1 MGYRKTHTFFICPLS
16 LVYLIGFI
24 CLGFVGFSVPIAAQT
39 MSESISTI
47 ESSNVTVSSKER
59 PTEAFTK
66 CLTPFL
72 KDDSLAME
80 RFGTLFEEGLTL
92 IATSKLLNERQQYLS
107 KSRKFTIHYVTNGID
122 AVPNTDAN
130 EDGIPD
136 FVEWAAEAADS
147 SYQLQIN
154 ELGYPDPIPTGTSYD
169 IYLKDLSSYG
179 AYGLTNTS
187 RTGIFACGV
196 NSTSTCIFSEND
208 FAGFPPN
215 DHPENQ
221 AKGALQVTIA
231 HEFKHAIQY
240 IQNNWQGETDQWAE
254 MDATLMEEVVYDNV
268 NDYYNYIDDFS
279 TDLFT
284 QAHRSLIPGSYED
297 VTFALYF
304 HEIIG
309 ADFWPLSW
317 ELIAEDPQTT
327 FLQAAQQV
335 LKTKNKSW
343 KPTLLQAYAFHYAS
357 GLNSIYPSFGF
368 EESAF
373 YPDPFITN
381 TLTEFAI
388 DLGSSVPDPVLDVQV
403 EGKITGDLS
412 RMSSRYYEVIVDD
425 VPGSF
430 VRIHSMVDDAAITVG
445 VLTYLNDGTPLYQPL
460 YNESTADSWIEY
472 RLNSNWEDVQKLG
485 IIVTNTHEQVNGYFE
500 LVLSDY
506 TYGENIVVQQNY
518 PNPASDR
525 TTIELMLPSR
535 TDLSIDIFDL
545 LGRHTLTVFRGR
557 ANAGLQQF
565 SINLSNLSAGTY
577 IYRISAA
584 NQVSSKLMTVIR

>member
-1 MGYRKTHTFFICPLS
+1 
-16 LVYLIGFI
+16 
-24 CLGFVGFSVPIAAQT
+24 
-39 MSESISTI
+39 
-47 ESSNVTVSSKER
+47 
-59 PTEAFTK
+59 
-66 CLTPFL
+66 
-72 KDDSLAME
+72 ME
-80 RFGTLFEEGLTL
+80 RFGHLFDQGPTLM
-92 IATSKLLNERQQYLS
+92 ATSKLLNERQQYLS
-107 KSRKFTIHYVTNGID
+107 ESGKFTIHYVTNGID
-122 AVPNTDAN
+122 TVPSMDDN

-154 ELGYPDPIPTGTSYD
+154 ELGYPDPIPAGASYD

-187 RTGIFACGV
+187 RSGIFACGA
-196 NSTSTCIFSEND
+196 NSTSTCIYSEND

-215 DHPENQ
+215 NHPENQ

-304 HEIIG
+304 HETIG

-317 ELIAEDPQTT
+317 ELIAEDPQIT

-335 LKTKNKSW
+335 LETKNRSW
-343 KPTLLQAYAFHYAS
+343 KPTLLKAYAFHYAS
-357 GLNSIYPSFGF
+357 GNNSIYPSFGF

-388 DLGSSVPDPVLDVQV
+388 DLGASVPDPILDAQV

-412 RMSSRYYEVIVDD
+412 RMSSRYYEFIVDD
-425 VPGSF
+425 APGSF
-430 VRIHSMVDDAAITVG
+430 VRIHSVVDDAAITVG
-445 VLTYLNDGTPLYQPL
+445 VLTYLNDGTHLYEPLN
-460 YNESTADSWIEY
+460 NESTVGSWVEY

-485 IIVTNTHEQVNGYFE
+485 IIATNTNDQVNGYFE

-506 TYGENIVVQQNY
+506 TLGEDIVVQQNY

-545 LGRHTLTVFRGR
+545 LGRHALTVFRGR
-557 ANAGLQQF
+557 ANAGLQQY
-565 SINLSNLSAGTY
+565 SINLSDLSAGTY
-577 IYRISAA
+577 IYRISSA

>member
-1 MGYRKTHTFFICPLS
+1 MGYRKTHPFFICPLS
-16 LVYLIGFI
+16 LVFLIGFI
-24 CLGFVGFSVPIAAQT
+24 CLGFVGLSVPITAQT
-39 MSESISTI
+39 TTEYVSPR
-47 ESSNVTVSSKER
+47 ESSEVTVLSQVR

-80 RFGTLFEEGLTL
+80 RFGHLFDQGPTL
-92 IATSKLLNERQQYLS
+92 IATSKLVNERQQYLS
-107 KSRKFTIHYVTNGID
+107 ESGKFIIHYVTNGID
-122 AVPNTDAN
+122 AVPNMDAN

-154 ELGYPDPIPTGTSYD
+154 ELGYPNPIPVGASYD
-169 IYLKDLSSYG
+169 IYLKDMSSYG
-179 AYGLTNTS
+179 IYGLTNTS
-187 RTGIFACGV
+187 RSGIFACGA
-196 NSTSTCIFSEND
+196 NSTSTCIYSEND

-268 NDYYNYIDDFS
+268 NDYYNYIDNFS

-304 HEIIG
+304 HETIG

-317 ELIAEDPQTT
+317 ELIAEDPQIT
-327 FLQAAQQV
+327 FLQAAQQT
-335 LKTKNKSW
+335 LETKNRSW
-343 KPTLLQAYAFHYAS
+343 KTTLLQAYAFHYAS
-357 GLNSIYPSFGF
+357 GNNSIYPSFGF

-388 DLGSSVPDPVLDVQV
+388 DLGSSVPDHVLDYQV

-430 VRIHSMVDDAAITVG
+430 ARIHSMVDDAAISVG
-445 VLTYLNDGTPLYQPL
+445 VLAYLNDAPPTFKQLNTATPI
-460 YNESTADSWIEY
+460 NSWEEN
-472 RLNSNWEDVQKLG
+472 RLGINWEEVKKLG
-485 IIVTNTHEQVNGYFE
+485 IIVTNTNEQVNGYFE
-500 LVLSDY
+500 LLLSDY
-506 TYGENIVVQQNY
+506 TLGEDIVVKQNY

-535 TDLSIDIFDL
+535 TDLSIDVFDL
-545 LGRHTLTVFRGR
+545 LGRHSMTVFRGR
-557 ANAGLQQF
+557 ANAGLTSYTF
-565 SINLSNLSAGTY
+565 DASSLSSGTY
-577 IYRISAA
+577 VYRVQTT
-584 NQVSSKLMTVIR
+584 NQVSSKIMTVLR

>member
-24 CLGFVGFSVPIAAQT
+24 CLGFVGLSVPIAAQT
-39 MSESISTI
+39 MTESVSSI
-47 ESSNVTVSSKER
+47 ESSNVTLSSTVG

-72 KDDSLAME
+72 KDDLLAME
-80 RFGTLFEEGLTL
+80 HFGHLFDQGPTLMT
-92 IATSKLLNERQQYLS
+92 TSKLLNERQQYLS
-107 KSRKFTIHYVTNGID
+107 ESGKFTIHYVTNGID
-122 AVPNTDAN
+122 AVPNVDAN
-130 EDGIPD
+130 EDEIPD

-147 SYQLQIN
+147 SYKLQIN
-154 ELGYPDPIPTGTSYD
+154 ELGYPDPIPAGTSYD

-187 RTGIFACGV
+187 KSGIFACGA
-196 NSTSTCIFSEND
+196 NSTSTCIYSEND

-284 QAHRSLIPGSYED
+284 QAHSSLIPGSYED

-304 HEIIG
+304 HETIG
-309 ADFWPLSW
+309 ADFWPFSW
-317 ELIAEDPQTT
+317 ELIAEDPQIT

-335 LKTKNKSW
+335 LETKNRSW

-357 GLNSIYPSFGF
+357 GHNSIYPSFGF

-373 YPDPFITN
+373 YPDPFITK

-388 DLGSSVPDPVLDVQV
+388 DLGSSVPDPVLDSQV

-412 RMSSRYYEVIVDD
+412 RMSSRYYEVIVYD

-445 VLTYLNDGTPLYQPL
+445 VLTYLNNGTSLYQSI
-460 YNESTADSWIEY
+460 NSQSTVGSWTEY
-472 RLNSNWEDVQKLG
+472 QLTSNWVDVQKLG
-485 IIVTNTHEQVNGYFE
+485 IIVTNTNDQVNGYFE

-506 TYGENIVVQQNY
+506 TLGEDIIVQQNY
-518 PNPASDR
+518 PNPASYR
-525 TTIELMLPSR
+525 TTIELLVPSR
-535 TDLSIDIFDL
+535 SDLSIDVFDL
-545 LGRHTLTVFRGR
+545 LGRHILTVFRGR

-565 SINLSNLSAGTY
+565 SVNLRSLSAGTY
-577 IYRISAA
+577 IYRVRTA

>member
-1 MGYRKTHTFFICPLS
+1 
-16 LVYLIGFI
+16 
-24 CLGFVGFSVPIAAQT
+24 
-39 MSESISTI
+39 
-47 ESSNVTVSSKER
+47 
-59 PTEAFTK
+59 
-66 CLTPFL
+66 
-72 KDDSLAME
+72 ME
-80 RFGTLFEEGLTL
+80 RFGHLFDQVPTLM
-92 IATSKLLNERQQYLS
+92 ATSKLLNERQQYLS
-107 KSRKFTIHYVTNGID
+107 ESGKFTIHYVTNGID
-122 AVPNTDAN
+122 AVPNMDAN

-169 IYLKDLSSYG
+169 IYLKDFSSYG
-179 AYGLTNTS
+179 FYGLTNTS
-187 RTGIFACGV
+187 RSGIFACGA
-196 NSTSTCIFSEND
+196 NSISTCIYSEND

-240 IQNNWQGETDQWAE
+240 IQNNWRGETDQWAE

-304 HEIIG
+304 HEAIG

-317 ELIAEDPQTT
+317 ELIAEDPQIT

-335 LKTKNKSW
+335 LETKNRSW
-343 KPTLLQAYAFHYAS
+343 KHILLQAYAFHYAS
-357 GLNSIYPSFGF
+357 GHNSIYPSFGF
-368 EESAF
+368 QESDF

-388 DLGSSVPDPVLDVQV
+388 DLSSSVPDPVLDSQV

-460 YNESTADSWIEY
+460 NNESTVGSWIEY
-472 RLNSNWEDVQKLG
+472 RFNSNWEDVEKLG
-485 IIVTNTHEQVNGYFE
+485 IIVTNTNEQVNGYFE
-500 LVLSDY
+500 FVLSDY
-506 TYGENIVVQQNY
+506 TLGEDIVVQQNY
-518 PNPASDR
+518 PNPASNR

-565 SINLSNLSAGTY
+565 SINLSKLSAGTY

>member
-1 MGYRKTHTFFICPLS
+1 
-16 LVYLIGFI
+16 
-24 CLGFVGFSVPIAAQT
+24 
-39 MSESISTI
+39 
-47 ESSNVTVSSKER
+47 
-59 PTEAFTK
+59 
-66 CLTPFL
+66 
-72 KDDSLAME
+72 ME
-80 RFGTLFEEGLTL
+80 RFGHLIHQGPTLM
-92 IATSKLLNERQQYLS
+92 ATSKLLNERQQYLS
-107 KSRKFTIHYVTNGID
+107 ESGKFTIHYVIEGID
-122 AVPNTDAN
+122 AVPNEDAN
-130 EDGIPD
+130 ANGIPD
-136 FVEWAAEAADS
+136 FVEWTAEAADS
-147 SYQLQIN
+147 SYQLQIHK
-154 ELGYPDPIPTGTSYD
+154 LGYPNPIPIGTSYD

-187 RTGIFACGV
+187 RSGIFACGI
-196 NSTSTCIFSEND
+196 NSTSTCIYSEND
-208 FAGFPPN
+208 FVGYPAN

-254 MDATLMEEVVYDNV
+254 MDATLMEEVVFDNV

-284 QAHRSLIPGSYED
+284 QAHISLIPGSYED
-297 VTFALYF
+297 VSFALYF
-304 HEIIG
+304 HKTIG

-317 ELIAEDPQTT
+317 ELIAEHPQIT
-327 FLQAAQQV
+327 FLQATKQV
-335 LKTKNKSW
+335 LKTKNRSW
-343 KPTLLQAYAFHYAS
+343 KSTLLQAYAFHYAS
-357 GLNSIYPSFGF
+357 GYNSIYPSFGF

-388 DLGSSVPDPVLDVQV
+388 DLGSSVPDPILDSQV

-430 VRIHSMVDDAAITVG
+430 VRIHSIVDEAAITVG
-445 VLTYLNDGTPLYQPL
+445 VLTYLNDGTPLYQQL
-460 YNESTADSWIEY
+460 NNESTVGSWIEY
-472 RLNSNWEDVQKLG
+472 RLNNNWEDVQKLG
-485 IIVTNTHEQVNGYFE
+485 IIVTNTNEQVNGYFE

-506 TYGENIVVQQNY
+506 TLVEDIVVQQNY

-565 SINLSNLSAGTY
+565 SINLSNLSSGTY

>member
-1 MGYRKTHTFFICPLS
+1 MGFRKTHTFFICPLP
-16 LVYLIGFI
+16 LVYRVGFI
-24 CLGFVGFSVPIAAQT
+24 CLGFIGLSVTIPAQT
-39 MSESISTI
+39 TTEYVSPIK
-47 ESSNVTVSSKER
+47 SSNVTVLSKLS
-59 PTEAFTK
+59 PTETFTK

-80 RFGTLFEEGLTL
+80 RFNHLFDQGPTLK
-92 IATSKLLNERQQYLS
+92 ATSKLLNERQQYLS
-107 KSRKFTIHYVTNGID
+107 ESGKFTIHYVTNGID
-122 AVPNTDAN
+122 AVPDIDAN
-130 EDGIPD
+130 ENEIPD

-154 ELGYPDPIPTGTSYD
+154 QLGYPDPIPAGTSYD

-187 RTGIFACGV
+187 RSGIFACGA
-196 NSTSTCIFSEND
+196 NSTTTCIYSEND

-215 DHPENQ
+215 NHPESQ
-221 AKGALQVTIA
+221 AKGSLQVTIA

-254 MDATLMEEVVYDNV
+254 MDATLMEEVVYDRI

-297 VTFALYF
+297 ITFALYF
-304 HEIIG
+304 HEHIG
-309 ADFWPLSW
+309 PKFWPLAW
-317 ELIAEDPQTT
+317 ELIAEDPQIT

-335 LKTKNKSW
+335 LETKNRSW

-357 GLNSIYPSFGF
+357 GHNSIYPSFGF
-368 EESAF
+368 EESAN
-373 YPDPFITN
+373 YPNPFITN
-381 TLTEFAI
+381 TLTDFTI
-388 DLGSSVPDPVLDVQV
+388 DLGSSVPDHLLDSQV
-403 EGKITGDLS
+403 EGKITSDLS

-430 VRIHSMVDDAAITVG
+430 VRIHSKVDEAAIIFG
-445 VLTYLNDGTPLYQPL
+445 VLTYLKDGTSFFQSF
-460 YNESTADSWIEY
+460 NSQSTVGSWIEY
-472 RLNSNWEDVQKLG
+472 RLTSNWEDVQKIG
-485 IIVTNTHEQVNGYFE
+485 IIATNTNDQLNGYFE

-506 TYGENIVVQQNY
+506 TLGEDVVVQENY

-525 TTIELMLPSR
+525 STIELLVPSR
-535 TDLSIDIFDL
+535 SELSIDIFDL
-545 LGRHTLTVFRGR
+545 LGRHILTVFSGR

-565 SINLSNLSAGTY
+565 SVNLRSLSAGTY
-577 IYRISAA
+577 VYRVRADKHISF
-584 NQVSSKLMTVIR
+584 KLMTVIR

>member
-1 MGYRKTHTFFICPLS
+1 
-16 LVYLIGFI
+16 
-24 CLGFVGFSVPIAAQT
+24 
-39 MSESISTI
+39 
-47 ESSNVTVSSKER
+47 
-59 PTEAFTK
+59 
-66 CLTPFL
+66 
-72 KDDSLAME
+72 
-80 RFGTLFEEGLTL
+80 
-92 IATSKLLNERQQYLS
+92 
-107 KSRKFTIHYVTNGID
+107 
-122 AVPNTDAN
+122 
-130 EDGIPD
+130 
-136 FVEWAAEAADS
+136 
-147 SYQLQIN
+147 
-154 ELGYPDPIPTGTSYD
+154 
-169 IYLKDLSSYG
+169 
-179 AYGLTNTS
+179 
-187 RTGIFACGV
+187 
-196 NSTSTCIFSEND
+196 
-208 FAGFPPN
+208 
-215 DHPENQ
+215 
-221 AKGALQVTIA
+221 
-231 HEFKHAIQY
+231 
-240 IQNNWQGETDQWAE
+240 
-254 MDATLMEEVVYDNV
+254 MEEVVYDNV

-368 EESAF
+368 EESDF

-388 DLGSSVPDPVLDVQV
+388 DMGSSVPDPVLDVQI
-403 EGKITGDLS
+403 EGKITGDLN

-445 VLTYLNDGTPLYQPL
+445 VLTYLNDGTPLYQPF

-565 SINLSNLSAGTY
+565 SINLSKLSAGTY